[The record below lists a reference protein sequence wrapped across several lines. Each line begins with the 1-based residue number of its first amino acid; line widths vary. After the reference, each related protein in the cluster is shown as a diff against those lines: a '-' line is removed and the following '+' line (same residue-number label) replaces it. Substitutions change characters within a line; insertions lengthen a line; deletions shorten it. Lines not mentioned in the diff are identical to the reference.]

1 MCSSDLAQPE
11 PIRDFMALSGEKL
24 VSEAD
29 PDLCV
34 SCGNCTRCPYLA
46 ISLDKDLHPVTDAER
61 CVGCS
66 LCSLQCF
73 AGAIRMRERTAKEKK
88 RSRSNDRGS
97 R

>member
-1 MCSSDLAQPE
+1 
-11 PIRDFMALSGEKL
+11 MALSGEKL
-24 VSEAD
+24 ISEAD

-46 ISLDKDLHPVTDAER
+46 ISLDKNLHPVTDAER

-73 AGAIRMRERTAKEKK
+73 VGAIRMRERTAKEKK
-88 RSRSNDRGS
+88 K
-97 R
+97 